1 MAAKFAVLPCN
12 GLDKPAGCAAREIGL
27 RLAERGQAALICPV
41 LAHTAAAR
49 YEREAAALPTIVID
63 GCATRCA
70 SRLAAERGFKVAQKV
85 LVSDEA
91 KKAGRDLG
99 DSLRLSDELSPF
111 IDGLVTA
118 LLEVAQ
124 AAPATAATPADEG
137 GAPGEQGGLEYDTH
151 IKDKFIFRVP
161 RSGFLFNENDCWL
174 QPLGGNRARVGVTD
188 FVQQSLSDII
198 YVTLPALG
206 TEVEQFSEIGAVE
219 SAKAVFELVSPASG
233 RVVAVNDALLTNPEF
248 VNENPY
254 EKGWLAEI
262 ELTDLAADRDLLL
275 DAAQYMEILK
285 RKVAEFHV

>member
-1 MAAKFAVLPCN
+1 MAEKFAVLPCN
-12 GLDKPAGCAAREIGL
+12 GLDKPAGCAAREVGL
-27 RLAERGQAALICPV
+27 RIAERGQAALICPV

-49 YEREAAALPTIVID
+49 YAREAEALPAIVID

-85 LVSDEA
+85 VVSDEA

-99 DSLRLSDELSPF
+99 DSLRLSDDLDPF
-111 IDGLVTA
+111 IEELAAA
-118 LLEVAQ
+118 LLAAAQ
-124 AAPATAATPADEG
+124 AAPATTAAPADA
-137 GAPGEQGGLEYDTH
+137 GAAAGDQGELEYDIH
-151 IKDKFIFRVP
+151 VKDKFIFRVP

-174 QPLGGNRARVGVTD
+174 RPLSGNRARVGVTD

-206 TEVEQFSEIGAVE
+206 AQVDQFGEIGAVE
-219 SAKAVFELVSPASG
+219 SAKAVFELVSPAAG
-233 RVVAVNDALLTNPEF
+233 RVVAVNNALLTNPEF

-262 ELTDLAADRDLLL
+262 ELTDLAADSDLLL
-275 DAAQYMEILK
+275 DAAQYMEVLK